1 MKNID
6 NKRHNIATPFHRNLP
21 WGVGWVDPGAGRGMT
36 QRAIATSV
44 REGRWVGASLDP
56 TSYEAS
62 LVKLRVISI
71 HGRVVAR
78 HMMVAPGGLEAGG
91 CVALVVPRGG
101 RWFVQGRPADHLL
114 SVPAGI
120 AGHPIPRAP

>member
-1 MKNID
+1 MSSEPLILWQRSLRGE
-6 NKRHNIATPFHRNLP
+6 KRLLP
-21 WGVGWVDPGAGRGMT
+21 TA
-36 QRAIATSV
+36 QFAV
-44 REGRWVGASLDP
+44 RTRKRRWVGASLDP